1 MNDDDVFN
9 YGKNGRNIDDDDGR
23 KEDDDD
29 VFNYGKNGKDRKRL
43 PIVPCVL

>member
-29 VFNYGKNGKDRKRL
+29 VFNYGKDRKRL
-43 PIVPCVL
+43 PIVPYVL